1 MPRMLELIRSGN
13 VPDSVMRSAAHG
25 ALAVPPAE
33 MIEILVYLTVEAEGD
48 IAEEA
53 HKSLARWDDRSTQT
67 IVANPG
73 TSDDVLSYFTDFDH
87 FRESLLPSLLK
98 NPSVSDEM
106 VVKLA
111 SRAPGPL
118 LSKMLE
124 DSRAIKSSA
133 ILNAI
138 KLNLQLADD
147 DETKV
152 EAALTALQVEEEN
165 APQQEATAVAAKQEN
180 AQTVAA
186 KPQDA
191 TGTVVDYDAE
201 LDAALEQVVALY
213 ARAHAAE
220 IEEEEGK
227 PFQLVEEPQAE
238 APAAAVGDEV
248 PDEEFTEEEKALL
261 AEAQKTAAAAEA
273 AAAKAADHTKESVYK
288 KISSLTVGQRVE
300 LALKG
305 KKEERMVLIRD
316 GARVVSGAVL
326 DSPKLTEPE
335 VETFASMKNVSDIVL
350 RVIASRRNFMRNY
363 TVHKNLV
370 SNPRLP
376 LDVGLTLIK
385 GLMLGDLRAL
395 TTNKN
400 ISDVLRKVAVKL
412 YRQRSRQ
419 R

>member
-1 MPRMLELIRSGN
+1 MPKMFELIRNGN

-25 ALAVPPAE
+25 ALAVPPVE
-33 MIEILVYLTVEAEGD
+33 MSAIRVYLTAEAEGD
-48 IAEEA
+48 IVEEA
-53 HKSLARWDDRSTQT
+53 HKSLARWDDRSLQT

-73 TSDDVLSYFTDFDH
+73 TSDEVLSYFTDFDH
-87 FRESLLPSLLK
+87 FRESLLPHLLK
-98 NPSVSDEM
+98 NQSVSEEM
-106 VVKLA
+106 IVKLA
-111 SRAPGPL
+111 SRAPTAL

-124 DSRAIKSSA
+124 DPRTLKSSA

-138 KLNLQLADD
+138 KLNLQLAPE

-152 EAALTALQVEEEN
+152 EGALTSLEEKERGTQEE
-165 APQQEATAVAAKQEN
+165 APAGAPKEGPAK
-180 AQTVAA
+180 
-186 KPQDA
+186 
-191 TGTVVDYDAE
+191 GTVVDFDTE

-227 PFQLVEEPQAE
+227 PFQLVEEPEAE
-238 APAAAVGDEV
+238 APAPAVADEI
-248 PDEEFTEEEKALL
+248 PDEEFTEEEKAVL
-261 AEAQKTAAAAEA
+261 AEAQKAAAAAEA

-288 KISSLTVGQRVE
+288 KIASLSVGQRVE

-316 GARVVSGAVL
+316 GARVVSSAVL

-335 VETFASMKNVSDIVL
+335 VETFASMKNVSEIVL

-370 SNPRLP
+370 TNPRLP
-376 LDVGLTLIK
+376 LDLGLTLVK

-419 R
+419 G

>member
-1 MPRMLELIRSGN
+1 M
-13 VPDSVMRSAAHG
+13 
-25 ALAVPPAE
+25 
-33 MIEILVYLTVEAEGD
+33 
-48 IAEEA
+48 
-53 HKSLARWDDRSTQT
+53 
-67 IVANPG
+67 
-73 TSDDVLSYFTDFDH
+73 LSYFTDFDH
-87 FRESLLPSLLK
+87 FRESLLPHLLK
-98 NPSVSDEM
+98 NQSVTDEM

-111 SRAPGPL
+111 SRAPTAL

-124 DSRAIKSSA
+124 DPRTLKSSA

-138 KLNLQLADD
+138 KLNLQLAPE

-152 EAALTALQVEEEN
+152 EGALTSLEEKERGTQEE
-165 APQQEATAVAAKQEN
+165 APAGAPKEGPAK
-180 AQTVAA
+180 
-186 KPQDA
+186 
-191 TGTVVDYDAE
+191 GTVVDFDTE

-227 PFQLVEEPQAE
+227 PFQLVEEPEAE
-238 APAAAVGDEV
+238 APAPAVADEV
-248 PDEEFTEEEKALL
+248 PDEEFTEEEKAVL
-261 AEAQKTAAAAEA
+261 AEAQKAAAAAEA

-288 KISSLTVGQRVE
+288 KIASLSVGQRVE

-316 GARVVSGAVL
+316 GARVVSSAVL

-335 VETFASMKNVSDIVL
+335 VETFASMKNVSEIVL

-370 SNPRLP
+370 TNPRLP
-376 LDVGLTLIK
+376 LDLGLTLVK

-419 R
+419 G